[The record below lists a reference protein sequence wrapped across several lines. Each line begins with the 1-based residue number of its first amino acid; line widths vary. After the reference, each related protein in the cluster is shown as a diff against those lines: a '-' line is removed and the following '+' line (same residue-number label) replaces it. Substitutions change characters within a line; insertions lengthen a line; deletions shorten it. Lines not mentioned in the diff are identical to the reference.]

1 MTLNNEQAV
10 AAFEMARGWIGS
22 LLAPLGIKV
31 AFWNVTRKYDTDK
44 PEHLCPWPFERA
56 YVASDLRVVPCCIIG
71 NPDVS
76 EVGTA
81 DGDFSAVWTG
91 NALRDFRQAHVD
103 GKVPA
108 VCRSCYVQPGE
119 SR

>member
-1 MTLNNEQAV
+1 MRDKRNRAGREYEAL
-10 AAFEMARGWIGS
+10 S
-22 LLAPLGIKV
+22 LLERGERLGIKV

-81 DGDFSAVWTG
+81 DGDFTAVWTG
-91 NALRDFRQAHVD
+91 DALREFRQAHIQ
-103 GKVPA
+103 GRVPA
-108 VCRSCYVQPGE
+108 VCRSCYAAATGHQ
-119 SR
+119 